1 VERSLRDLYS
11 SFASSSRWSAQTLIR
26 DHRERHPKGYT
37 NHEVIAA
44 AHSLCRY
51 TPKKTIVS
59 TESPNATGLQRG
71 LSTSSALGLN
81 IIDMVGIG
89 PFVTLPL
96 IVGAMGGP
104 QAMLGWILG
113 ALLSLCDGLI
123 WSELGT
129 AYPEAGGS
137 YAYLKHLYGEKK
149 LGRAFSFLYAWQL
162 LFSAP
167 LSIASGCIGFS
178 QYLSF
183 FLPKANHPFAS
194 ASLLGVPILL
204 SGQTLIAMAAC
215 ATAMFVLHR
224 SIFAIDRI
232 VRWLGIVVGLT
243 LVFIIFA
250 GFTHFNAH
258 RAFNFP
264 PDAFHIDS
272 AFFLG
277 LGAGM
282 LISSYDYWGYYN
294 VCFLGAEVRDPRRTI
309 PRAVLG
315 SIAIV
320 GNLYLLMNVSVLG
333 VLPWRE
339 MTQYTDSHARM
350 FTMAV
355 FMERLYG
362 HTAAGILVILIAVA
376 ALASVLALLL
386 GYSRIPF
393 AAAQDGNF
401 PAWFGSLHKKHL
413 IPQHSLLT
421 LGCVT
426 LLCCIFRLQEVIT
439 TLVVIRILF
448 QFLLQ
453 GTAVLLPKHRRQR
466 KEYGFRMPLYPLPVI
481 LALSGFLFILFS
493 RPHFLKEMLTAGLIL
508 LAGAIVYTLRYLR
521 TRNRSTPTNQPESP
535 SHRPG

>member
-1 VERSLRDLYS
+1 MSQASPQNPTSKPQDLS
-11 SFASSSRWSAQTLIR
+11 QRIAEPEPANAS
-26 DHRERHPKGYT
+26 
-37 NHEVIAA
+37 
-44 AHSLCRY
+44 
-51 TPKKTIVS
+51 
-59 TESPNATGLQRG
+59 GLHRG

-81 IIDMVGIG
+81 VIDMVGIG

-96 IVGAMGGP
+96 IVGAMSGP
-104 QAMLGWILG
+104 QAMLGWVLG

-149 LGRAFSFLYAWQL
+149 AGRAFSFLYAWQL

-183 FLPKANHPFAS
+183 FLPRASHPFFAT
-194 ASLLGVPILL
+194 SLLSIPIVL

-215 ATAMFVLHR
+215 LTAIFVLYR
-224 SIFAIDRI
+224 SILAIDRI
-232 VRWLGIVVGLT
+232 VRWFGLAVGLT
-243 LVFIIFA
+243 LAFIIFA

-258 RAFNFP
+258 QAFDFP
-264 PDAFHIDS
+264 PGAFHLDS
-272 AFFLG
+272 AFFLS

-294 VCFLGAEVRDPRRTI
+294 VCFLGAEVRDPQRTI

-315 SIAIV
+315 AIGIV
-320 GNLYLLMNVSVLG
+320 AALYLLMNISVLG

-339 MTQYTDSHARM
+339 MTQSSADSHAHM

-362 HTAAGILVILIAVA
+362 HTAAGIVVVLISVA
-376 ALASVLALLL
+376 ALASVFALLL

-393 AAAQDGNF
+393 AAARDGNF
-401 PAWFGSLHKKHL
+401 PAWFGALHRKHR

-421 LGCVT
+421 LGGVT

-453 GTAVLLPKHRRQR
+453 GTATLLPKHRRQR
-466 KEYGFRMPLYPLPVI
+466 KERGFRMPLYPLPVI
-481 LALSGFLFILFS
+481 LALGGFLFILFS
-493 RPHFLKEMLTAGLIL
+493 RPNFLKEMRTAGFIL
-508 LAGAIVYTLRYLR
+508 LAGIAVYALRYLR
-521 TRNRSTPTNQPESP
+521 RSQKL
-535 SHRPG
+535 